1 MSSLLKRSQK
11 MAIVWSEQ
19 GGNIQ
24 MEIGLFKR
32 DGLIYTR
39 FKVRVR
45 EKDNWLLY
53 LSVKYGVDISKPV
66 KENSRYLYFEKSGDW
81 LNVAKAS

>member
-1 MSSLLKRSQK
+1 MLDNS
-11 MAIVWSEQ
+11 
-19 GGNIQ
+19 
-24 MEIGLFKR
+24 LFKR

-66 KENSRYLYFEKSGDW
+66 KENSQYIYFEKAGDW
-81 LNVAKAS
+81 LNVAQALQKIKGAE